1 MSENKSVDRRTLK
14 TQRAIRYALAEL
26 LQKKELRKITVQE
39 IVDKAEISR
48 VTFYK
53 YYLDIYDLYDKLE
66 NEMLLNMGL
75 IVLQLADKTTDE
87 FFKELISYIYDNRV
101 IFGMIFSQNVTGRL
115 KDKLSRLIEG
125 TFQKIYSEKLDIA
138 IDDKEL
144 VYVCCYRSNGFL
156 AIIQRWVQ
164 NDCKE
169 PCESLIEPICELDR
183 NIEQYFSNR
192 KSDLRTDRKK

>member
-1 MSENKSVDRRTLK
+1 MNESKSPDRRTLK
-14 TQRAIRYALAEL
+14 TQRTIRHALAEL
-26 LQKKELRKITVQE
+26 LQEKELRKITVQE

-75 IVLQLADKTTDE
+75 IVLQLADESTDE

-101 IFGMIFSQNVTGRL
+101 IFGMIFSPNVTGRL

-125 TFQKIYSEKLDIA
+125 TFQKIYSEKLGVA
-138 IDDKEL
+138 IDNEEL
-144 VYVCCYRSNGFL
+144 ICVCCYRSNGFL
-156 AIIQRWVQ
+156 AIIQRWVR
-164 NDCKE
+164 NGCKE
-169 PCESLIEPICELDR
+169 SCESIIRPVSELDK
-183 NIEQYFSNR
+183 NIERYFSEKR
-192 KSDLRTDRKK
+192 K